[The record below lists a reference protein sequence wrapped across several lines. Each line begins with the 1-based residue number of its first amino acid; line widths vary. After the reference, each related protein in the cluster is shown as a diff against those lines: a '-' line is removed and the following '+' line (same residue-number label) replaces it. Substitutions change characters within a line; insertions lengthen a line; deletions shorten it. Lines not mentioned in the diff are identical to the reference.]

1 MKNIYVNIYKANSR
15 NLKRAK
21 KIIDNNNVIGLPTE
35 TVYGLAGNAYSNKA
49 VKKIFKIKKRPSIN
63 PLIIHYKKLED
74 IKNDAIYNSNLVKL
88 YKAFCPGPITFILR
102 KNPKSRL
109 SKIATARKKTV
120 AIRFPKHRIAQN
132 ILKIINKPLAAPSA
146 NISTKLS
153 STCAKDVFDEF
164 GKKIK
169 IILDGGKCKI
179 GLESTIIDLTGKPS
193 ILRPGK
199 ITKEKIEKIL
209 RKKIKIRK
217 NFKKINAPGQLK
229 LHYSPGIPVEI
240 NKKNIKKEQALI
252 GFGKKFKIG
261 KNYFNLSKKGSLKE
275 AANNLYRTMREVK
288 KRKFKS
294 IAVIKIPN
302 KGIGYAIN
310 DRLKK
315 ASKNG

>member
-1 MKNIYVNIYKANSR
+1 MKKQEIKADPIRDRIVASAQYLSENSQKVW
-15 NLKRAK
+15 L
-21 KIIDNNNVIGLPTE
+21 GLGVVGVLILLMT
-35 TVYGLAGNAYSNKA
+35 LYSNN
-49 VKKIFKIKKRPSIN
+49 KRN
-63 PLIIHYKKLED
+63 KMLENNLTMGMLQN
-74 IKNDAIYNSNLVKL
+74 KAIYNTEYSDSLLNL
-88 YKAFCPGPITFILR
+88 YKAFCPGPITFVLKKKLNSKI
-102 KNPKSRL
+102 
-109 SKIATARKKTV
+109 SKIATAGKKTV
-120 AIRFPKHRIAQN
+120 AIRFPKHSVAQKV
-132 ILKIINKPLAAPSA
+132 LKLTNKPLAAPSA
-146 NISTKLS
+146 NISNKLS
-153 STCAKDVFDEF
+153 PTSAKDVFEEF

-209 RKKIKIRK
+209 KKKIKIK
-217 NFKKINAPGQLK
+217 KIFKKVSAPGQLK
-229 LHYSPGIPVEI
+229 LHYSPGIPLEMNKKTI
-240 NKKNIKKEQALI
+240 NKQQALI

-261 KNYFNLSKKGSLKE
+261 KNYFNLSKKGNLKE
-275 AANNLYRTMREVK
+275 AANNLYKTMREIK

-315 ASKNG
+315 ASNK